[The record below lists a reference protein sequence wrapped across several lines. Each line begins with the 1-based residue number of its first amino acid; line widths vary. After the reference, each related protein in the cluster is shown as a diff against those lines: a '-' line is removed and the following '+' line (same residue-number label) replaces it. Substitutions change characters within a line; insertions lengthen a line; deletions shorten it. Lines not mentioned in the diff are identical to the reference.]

1 MTFHPLSAD
10 IPKPQ
15 KFTFPFCYE
24 PHPLCLLAACE
35 VQEHIAANGLCA
47 GDRDGGKMFGVL
59 VVENGE
65 GQTGYLAAYSGL
77 LQHAGDDGFF
87 VPPVFDAQQP
97 GGYFKLH
104 ESEIT
109 ALNIEIDRIERSREY
124 TDALREAGRI
134 KAEGDERI
142 CLYREEMARAKAAR
156 DERRHDAR
164 VITEEEELAMIH
176 ESQFMK
182 AELRRMKKFYGERTA
197 EAAQHADVL
206 KERITALRRQRK
218 EMSDALQEWLF
229 RQYVLLNAR
238 GEERDTIDI
247 FMEQTGKMPPA
258 GTGDCC
264 APKMLQ
270 YAFKNGMRPVCMAEF
285 WWGPPPTNELRR
297 QGHFYPSCSGKCK
310 PLLGHMLKGLEVDA
324 DPLSAGNT
332 GSLPEAGGQV
342 PEIVYEDDWL
352 MVVNK
357 PAGFLSVPGRSERPS
372 VLSFAKAH
380 CPDAGGPMTVHRL
393 DMATSGLLVVA
404 KTKEAHRSLQEQ
416 FRQHSIRKR
425 YHAVLDGT
433 WRGAA
438 HGTISLP
445 LCPDIFDRPRQK
457 VDYTNGKTAITEF
470 RIIKTENGKTHVHL
484 FPHTGRTHQLRV
496 HCAHSAGLGI
506 PIMGD
511 ELYGRKADRL
521 HLHAEYLEFTHPG
534 TIKRMAFE
542 KMKNDE

>member
-1 MTFHPLSAD
+1 MTFHPLSTD

-15 KFTFPFCYE
+15 KFTFPFFYE
-24 PHPLCLLAACE
+24 PHPLCLLAARE
-35 VQEHIAANGLCA
+35 VQEYIETHRLCD
-47 GDRDGGKMFGVL
+47 GDKDGGKMFGVL
-59 VVENGE
+59 VVEDGE

-97 GGYFKLH
+97 GGYFKTH

-109 ALNIEIDRIERSREY
+109 ALNIEIDRIEQSREY
-124 TDALREAGRI
+124 AEARKEAERI

-142 CLYREEMARAKAAR
+142 CRYREEMARAKAAR
-156 DERRHDAR
+156 DARRHSAEP
-164 VITEEEELAMIH
+164 VKEEDEAAMAG

-182 AELRRMKKFYGERTA
+182 AELRRMKKFYVEKTA
-197 EAAQHADVL
+197 EAARHADVL
-206 KERITALRRQRK
+206 EGRIKALKRQRK

-229 RQYVLLNAR
+229 RQYVLLNAH
-238 GEERDTIDI
+238 GEARDTIDI

-258 GTGDCC
+258 GPGDCC

-270 YAFKNGMRPVCMAEF
+270 HAFRNGLRPICMGEF
-285 WWGPPPTNELRR
+285 WWGAPPANELRR

-310 PLLGHMLKGLEVDA
+310 PLLRHMLKGIEVDT
-324 DPLSAGNT
+324 DPLSAAKAAAFCAGK
-332 GSLPEAGGQV
+332 EAF
-342 PEIVYEDDWL
+342 PDIVYEDEWL

-357 PAGFLSVPGRSERPS
+357 PADFLSVPGRSERPS
-372 VLSFAKAH
+372 VLSFAKER
-380 CPDAGGPMTVHRL
+380 CPDADGPMIVHRL

-404 KTKEAHRSLQEQ
+404 KTKEVHRSLQEQ
-416 FRQHSIRKR
+416 FRQHSVRKR
-425 YHAVLDGT
+425 YYAVLDGA

-457 VDYTNGKTAITEF
+457 VDYANGKTAITEF
-470 RIIKTENGKTHVHL
+470 RVIKTEGGKTHIHL

-496 HCAHSAGLGI
+496 HCAHSDGLGI

-511 ELYGRKADRL
+511 ELYGKKADRL
-521 HLHAEYLEFTHPG
+521 HLHAEYLEFTHPV
-534 TIKRMAFE
+534 TLKRQAFE
-542 KMKNDE
+542 VIKN